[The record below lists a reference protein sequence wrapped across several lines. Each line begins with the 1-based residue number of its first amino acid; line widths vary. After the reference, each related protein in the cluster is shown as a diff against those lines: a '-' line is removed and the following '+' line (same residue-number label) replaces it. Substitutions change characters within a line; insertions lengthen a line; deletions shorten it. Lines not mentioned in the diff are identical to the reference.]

1 MEQIKQPMNKS
12 LQSQL
17 RVNFLLNEQHLT
29 TAWYLLL
36 LIVIGNLVLFL
47 IHLLQMPEGQLEQF
61 IYDDGYYY
69 LVLAKNFYEFH
80 YWTFDSGMTITS
92 GFQPLFAY
100 CLTGLYAL
108 FKPNLTQFIHLSLCF
123 TAFITVLTF
132 IWAYTI
138 KISHK
143 WTLLAATALI
153 ASSLNFS
160 YNAITL
166 VEWPLLV
173 FFASSYLAILY
184 QTNIDTTF
192 WRSAFLLALVGC
204 LGSLTRAD
212 FGAMPLA
219 FCCVAFIL
227 ILQKKQY
234 HYFLLTLSG
243 LIGASIGVLLVFLND
258 YYFTGHILQ
267 NSATMKLLWEHV
279 TGPSPYSFY
288 AQLMSLL
295 LGNFYRDAMP
305 TLTSGVVYLF
315 PKLLLLSILLFTYN
329 IFRSSKTQN
338 NESLP
343 SNTLTIEFHKNFLFL
358 VGSIIT
364 IIFYCIFYSYNTG
377 AMQPWYSGNAIVPM
391 VILVTG
397 VLNSIRSNLLSYIIS
412 ALLMIFIAMHLHHL
426 YSLKVTPW
434 ASQRILYEAGSYL
447 QQHPLPGKVGSW
459 NAGII
464 SYYEGQHIINL
475 DGLMNDEIYPYAK
488 ADNLECYFIKK
499 QINYVA
505 DFTAMFS
512 NYHKARGGYTHNLQN
527 WLTPIASF
535 SPTAAESEYALIHHH
550 TKLLDVKIFKVNLQG
565 LAENNQC

>member
-1 MEQIKQPMNKS
+1 
-12 LQSQL
+12 
-17 RVNFLLNEQHLT
+17 
-29 TAWYLLL
+29 
-36 LIVIGNLVLFL
+36 
-47 IHLLQMPEGQLEQF
+47 
-61 IYDDGYYY
+61 
-69 LVLAKNFYEFH
+69 
-80 YWTFDSGMTITS
+80 
-92 GFQPLFAY
+92 
-100 CLTGLYAL
+100 
-108 FKPNLTQFIHLSLCF
+108 
-123 TAFITVLTF
+123 
-132 IWAYTI
+132 
-138 KISHK
+138 
-143 WTLLAATALI
+143 
-153 ASSLNFS
+153 
-160 YNAITL
+160 L

-184 QTNIDTTF
+184 KTNINTTF

-219 FCCVAFIL
+219 FCCVAFML
-227 ILQKKQY
+227 ILHKKEY

-243 LIGASIGVLLVFLND
+243 LIGASIGLLLVFLND
-258 YYFTGHILQ
+258 YYFTGHFLQ

-305 TLTSGVVYLF
+305 TLTSSVVYLF
-315 PKLLLLSILLFTYN
+315 PKLLLLSIILFIYN
-329 IFRSSKTQN
+329 IFRDQKPQN
-338 NESLP
+338 NENLKT
-343 SNTLTIEFHKNFLFL
+343 NTLAIEFHKNYLFI

-364 IIFYCIFYSYNTG
+364 IIFYCIFYSFNTG

-397 VLNSIRSNLLSYIIS
+397 VLNSVRSNLFHYIIS

-426 YSLKVTPW
+426 YTLKIIPW
-434 ASQRILYEAGSYL
+434 ASQRILYEAGTYL
-447 QQHPLPGKVGSW
+447 QQNPLPGKIGSW

-499 QINYVA
+499 QINYVV

-512 NYHKARGGYTHNLQN
+512 NYHKSRGGYTHNLQN

-535 SPTAAESEYALIHHH
+535 SPTAAESEYTLIHHH